1 MGFPGRFHAS
11 SAPTVAKAAM
21 NTTPTAPSSPLP
33 AWLASFAGSGY
44 RALER
49 SAAADVATVTAQI
62 DHARQNAAIGHLSG
76 LRLLRESRYGLTVPA
91 SLRRWRYLMTT
102 ALAGEP
108 IPPGAFSGA
117 LTKNIS

>member
-11 SAPTVAKAAM
+11 TAPTVAKAAM
-21 NTTPTAPSSPLP
+21 NTPPSTPSSPLP

-44 RALER
+44 RVLDI
-49 SAAADVATVTAQI
+49 SAAAAVATVTAQI

-76 LRLLRESRYGLTVPA
+76 LRLLRTPRYGPNVPV
-91 SLRRWRYLMTT
+91 SLRFPRYLRAT

-108 IPPGAFSGA
+108 LPPGALSGA
-117 LTKNIS
+117 LTTNIS

>member
-1 MGFPGRFHAS
+1 MGFPGRFQAS

-21 NTTPTAPSSPLP
+21 NTPPTAPFSPLP

-44 RALER
+44 RTLDR
-49 SAAADVATVTAQI
+49 SAVAHVATVTAQI
-62 DHARQNAAIGHLSG
+62 DHARQNAAIGHLSSFVP
-76 LRLLRESRYGLTVPA
+76 REPRYGLTVPA
-91 SLRRWRYLMTT
+91 SLRRSGYLIAT

-117 LTKNIS
+117 LTRNIS